1 MLRAPSVKRIF
12 SVGLMVFAA
21 SVASG
26 QSYPTRPIRVVTVGY
41 GSNTD
46 VATRLIADAVTGG
59 LGQRMVVE
67 NRAVVAPEIVAD
79 APPDGY
85 TLLHYSNVLWVMPLF
100 RESVRWNPVKDF
112 LPITETLTSPNLL
125 VVHPSMPVRT
135 TKELIAF
142 AKARPGQLNYGS
154 SSTGAGNHVAAE
166 LFKAMAGVNIV
177 RVNYKSGGQA
187 VNDLLA
193 GQLHLM
199 FPAAGSVMP
208 HVKSGKVR
216 ALAVTSAQ
224 PSPLVPGLPTL
235 AASGLPTYESSS
247 IAGLFAPAGTPA
259 AIINRLNQEVVKA
272 LQRPEIK
279 ERLLNAGIEAV
290 GGSPAEFA
298 GKIKSEMTRLEKV
311 IKDAGLREKG

>member
-1 MLRAPSVKRIF
+1 MLGTPSVGRMF
-12 SVGLMVFAA
+12 VVGLMAFTA
-21 SVASG
+21 SVASS
-26 QSYPTRPIRVVTVGY
+26 QNYPTRPVRVVTVGY

-59 LGQRMVVE
+59 LGHRMVVE
-67 NRAVVAPEIVAD
+67 NRAVIAPEIVAE
-79 APPDGY
+79 AAPDGY

-100 RESVRWNPVKDF
+100 RDGVRWNPVRDF
-112 LPITETLTSPNLL
+112 VPITQTLTSPNLL

-135 TKELIAF
+135 TKELISI

-154 SSTGAGNHVAAE
+154 SSTGSGNHVAAE

-235 AASGLPTYESSS
+235 AASGLPAYESSS
-247 IAGLFAPAGTPA
+247 VAGLFAPAGTPA
-259 AIINRLNQEVVKA
+259 AIINRLNQEVVQA
-272 LQRPEIK
+272 LHRPQIK
-279 ERLLNAGIEAV
+279 ERLLTAGIEPV
-290 GGSPAEFA
+290 GSSPAELA
-298 GKIKSEMTRLEKV
+298 ETIRSEMARLEKV
-311 IKDAGLREKG
+311 IKDAGLRERG

>member
-1 MLRAPSVKRIF
+1 
-12 SVGLMVFAA
+12 MVLTA

-26 QSYPTRPIRVVTVGY
+26 QGYPSRPIRVVTVGY

-46 VATRLIADAVTGG
+46 VATRLIADAVAGS

-67 NRAVVAPEIVAD
+67 NRAVVAPEIVAA

-100 RESVRWNPVKDF
+100 REGVRWDPVKDF

-135 TKELIAF
+135 TRELISF

-154 SSTGAGNHVAAE
+154 SSTGSGNHVAAE
-166 LFKAMAGVNIV
+166 LFKSMAGVDIV

-193 GQLHLM
+193 GQVHLM

-208 HVKSGKVR
+208 HVKSGKAR
-216 ALAVTSAQ
+216 ALAVTSAR

-272 LQRPEIK
+272 LQRPEVK
-279 ERLLNAGIEAV
+279 ERLFKAGIEAV

-298 GKIKSEMTRLEKV
+298 SKIKSEMTRLEKV

>member
-1 MLRAPSVKRIF
+1 
-12 SVGLMVFAA
+12 MVFSA
-21 SVASG
+21 SVAFG
-26 QSYPTRPIRVVTVGY
+26 QNYPTRPIRVVTVGA

-46 VATRLIADAVTGG
+46 VATRLIADGVAVG

-100 RESVRWNPVKDF
+100 RENVRWNPVKDF
-112 LPITETLTSPNLL
+112 LPITQTLTSPNLL

-166 LFKAMAGVNIV
+166 LFKSMAGVNVV

-187 VNDLLA
+187 VNDLIA

-208 HVKSGKVR
+208 HVKTGRVR
-216 ALAVTSAQ
+216 ALAVTSAE

-235 AASGLPTYESSS
+235 AESGLPAYESSS
-247 IAGLFAPAGTPA
+247 LAGLFAPAGTPA
-259 AIINRLNQEVVKA
+259 AIINRLNQEVVQA
-272 LQRPEIK
+272 LRRPELK
-279 ERLLNAGIEAV
+279 ERLLKAGIEAV
-290 GGSPAEFA
+290 GSSPAEFA
-298 GKIKSEMTRLEKV
+298 DKIKSEMTRLEKV
-311 IKDAGLREKG
+311 VREAGLREKG